1 MIQVFPA
8 KSLCHSIVVI
18 ELVNLIIRRKIWQS
32 AWIFVEKTKYN
43 WFKIKNLQIK
53 MCNPVIKP
61 VIPSKRV
68 RARTYMNK
76 KYCFLNKNDLM
87 AEAAT
92 GGVL

>member
-1 MIQVFPA
+1 MIRVFPA

-32 AWIFVEKTKYN
+32 AWIFVEKAKYN
-43 WFKIKNLQIK
+43 WFKIKKLQIK
-53 MCNPVIKP
+53 MCNP

-68 RARTYMNK
+68 RARTYMSK